1 MEKLQGIIIPAY
13 EPDERLLKLLCE
25 LHENSNAK
33 LIIVNDGSNKEK
45 KRIFTEAEK
54 YGVVLAHDK
63 NYGKGKAVKTAL
75 EYIKDQRLIGNVVIA
90 DADGQH
96 DVNDIIFLL
105 KKSAQNPRSLVI
117 GVRDFQGKVPLRSQF
132 GNQITKVMFRL
143 LSGKWLKDTQTGLR
157 SFDTSLIPWL
167 LAIPGERYE
176 YETNVLLMCVKES
189 IPIVEIPIETIY
201 LDGNQSSHFRVV
213 KDSLKIYK
221 NMFRFA
227 SSSFV
232 SFCLD
237 YLLYGVFFHITSVF
251 GLSSSVIISNTLA
264 RIISA
269 SFNYQ
274 LNRRYVFRH
283 EGGLWKTALGYA
295 ALALAILLVNT
306 AFLLWFIT
314 GKGVGGMA
322 AKMVVEIMLFFV
334 SFLIQ
339 KLLIFGKGKIT
350 IKNT

>member
-1 MEKLQGIIIPAY
+1 MDKMRGIIIPAY
-13 EPDERLLKLLCE
+13 EPDKRLLKLLYA
-25 LHENSNAK
+25 LHENTDTK
-33 LIIVNDGSNKEK
+33 LIIVNDGSNSNTKP
-45 KRIFTEAEK
+45 IFEEAEK
-54 YGVVLAHDK
+54 YGVVLTHEK

-75 EYIKDQRLIGNVVIA
+75 EYINAQKMTGNVVIA

-96 DVNDIIFLL
+96 NENDIILL
-105 KKSAQNPRSLVI
+105 LEKSVQNPESFII
-117 GVRDFQGKVPLRSQF
+117 GVRDFLGKVPMRSQM
-132 GNQITKVMFRL
+132 GNQITRVVFRL

-157 SFDTSLIPWL
+157 SFHTSLIPWL

-201 LDGNQSSHFRVV
+201 LDGNQSSHFHVV

-237 YLLYGVFFHITSVF
+237 YLLYGIFLCLTSGL
-251 GLSSSVIISNTLA
+251 GLSSSVIVSNTMA

-283 EGGLWKTALGYA
+283 KGGMWKTALGYT
-295 ALALAILLVNT
+295 ALALVLLLVNT
-306 AFLLWFIT
+306 AFLLWFVT
-314 GKGVGGMA
+314 GRGVGGMA
-322 AKMVVEIMLFFV
+322 AKMAVEVTLFIV
-334 SFLIQ
+334 SFLVQ
-339 KLLIFGKGKIT
+339 KILIFRKGKIAV
-350 IKNT
+350 KNT